1 MQLYFLKNAEFT
13 DKVIKFVED
22 HGFSALAITVD
33 TQSFGKRRR
42 DDRNK
47 FAPDVNLEVWRDLGI
62 RLFFRS
68 ENK

>member
-1 MQLYFLKNAEFT
+1 
-13 DKVIKFVED
+13 
-22 HGFSALAITVD
+22 LAITVD

-68 ENK
+68 ENKEESFIHSINN